1 MGNTASRSV
10 GVDTVRVIA
19 IVAIVAGHAWTRDRS
34 ALVVYPWHVP
44 LFFIL
49 SGYLWSGR
57 RSLDQEARRR
67 LETLGRPYLFWLLVL
82 IASNA
87 HRPWPGGERP
97 GHRGAPRRG
106 RSTAALHDVLVRLGP
121 SGDRALFAVLQ
132 HAPSWIR
139 WTLTSLGASL
149 GWVAGEFLASTPWSA
164 GMAVACVI
172 YLQIGTWFREVR
184 PRLTRSARWGLL
196 ALIVG
201 YAPVVAGWAQ
211 PLDLKVGDFGTPVMS
226 LVVSLLIS
234 AGLILCTDAFAVR
247 LPHAVAAWVTQ
258 CALAGLTVVLAH
270 PLFLWA
276 PRPWPAFVLGI
287 LIPGIIGMIALRTP
301 LSPWITGQ
309 DRLTRTGPP
318 CVPATSADPA
328 HSGEEQPEDALGSR

>member
-1 MGNTASRSV
+1 M
-10 GVDTVRVIA
+10 D
-19 IVAIVAGHAWTRDRS
+19 
-34 ALVVYPWHVP
+34 
-44 LFFIL
+44 
-49 SGYLWSGR
+49 
-57 RSLDQEARRR
+57 
-67 LETLGRPYLFWLLVL
+67 
-82 IASNA
+82 
-87 HRPWPGGERP
+87 
-97 GHRGAPRRG
+97 
-106 RSTAALHDVLVRLGP
+106 
-121 SGDRALFAVLQ
+121 
-132 HAPSWIR
+132 R

-318 CVPATSADPA
+318 CVPATSTDPA